1 MLLVATKKQELMKN
15 KVQSLLTEIKWR
27 VSPADC
33 SFRKEILN
41 LKMDLSFKSFSFLP

>member
-33 SFRKEILN
+33 SFQKEIFEFE
-41 LKMDLSFKSFSFLP
+41 DGSFF